1 MKVRNYQDI
10 LSGTLWRVNLVS
22 NNNFDVTNKRTEVTV
37 ISFSTAKKTEI
48 PGDEIKRLLQKA
60 GKLVEF
66 AQAEAR
72 FVDYETGF
80 PVETFGQIAAQ
91 GLLAAPLAVEH
102 GGLDLNGVKTGATQ
116 PLLQLLKTVGRGN
129 LAAGRIFEGHVNA
142 LLLIALY
149 ATREQTKVFAND
161 ARTGKIFGVW
171 NTEAA
176 DGVKI
181 FPCGKD
187 RFRLAGAKTFA
198 SGTDFVT
205 RPFVNC
211 AFPDGG
217 WQMCIVPMEK
227 SVTTTDESWWR
238 PLGMRATR
246 SFKVDFTNVE
256 LASQDLVGA
265 PGDYYRQP
273 WFSGGAIRFAAV
285 QLGGAEALFEETRQY
300 LRKLGRTDD
309 SFQRT
314 RLGEMAIRI
323 ESGNL
328 WLNGAADAFDT
339 YLQSAKT
346 SADAERVLAYT
357 NMMRTAIESIC
368 TDLIALCQKC
378 VGARGLMRPHLFER
392 VIRDLSIYLRQPA
405 PDAALADAGRFVLE
419 NEIPAAAL
427 WADEK

>member
-1 MKVRNYQDI
+1 M
-10 LSGTLWRVNLVS
+10 
-22 NNNFDVTNKRTEVTV
+22 
-37 ISFSTAKKTEI
+37 
-48 PGDEIKRLLQKA
+48 
-60 GKLVEF
+60 EF
-66 AQAEAR
+66 AQAEAA

-91 GLLAAPLAVEH
+91 GLLTGPLPREY
-102 GGLDLNGVKTGATQ
+102 GGLDLNGATAGSTR
-116 PLLQLLKTVGRGN
+116 PLLRLLKTVGRGN

-149 ATREQTKVFAND
+149 GTGDQLSTFSSD
-161 ARTGKIFGVW
+161 AKTGKIFGVW

-181 FPCGKD
+181 FPNGEGKY
-187 RFRLAGAKTFA
+187 RLEGAKTFA

-217 WQMCIVPMEK
+217 WQMCVVPMETVATK
-227 SVTTTDESWWR
+227 TDESWWQ

-246 SFKVDFTNVE
+246 SFKVDFRDVKLT
-256 LASQDLVGA
+256 SQNLIGE
-265 PGDYYRQP
+265 PGKYYRQP
-273 WFSGGAIRFAAV
+273 WFGGGAVRFAAV
-285 QLGGAEALFEETRQY
+285 QLGGAESLFDETRKY
-300 LRKLGRTDD
+300 LQTLKRTDD
-309 SFQRT
+309 AFQRA

-328 WLNGAADAFDT
+328 WLTGAAAAFDT
-339 YLQSAKT
+339 YLQSEKT
-346 SADAERVLAYT
+346 AADAERVLAYT

-368 TDLIALCQKC
+368 TDIIALCQKC
-378 VGARGLMRPHLFER
+378 VGARGLMRPLLFER
-392 VIRDLSIYLRQPA
+392 VIRDLSVYLRQPA

-419 NEIPAAAL
+419 TEVPAQVLWDNE
-427 WADEK
+427 K